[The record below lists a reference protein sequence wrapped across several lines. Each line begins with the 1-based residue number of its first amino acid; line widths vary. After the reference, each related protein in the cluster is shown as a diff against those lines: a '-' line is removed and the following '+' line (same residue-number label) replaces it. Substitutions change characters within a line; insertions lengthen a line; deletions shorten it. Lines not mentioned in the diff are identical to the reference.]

1 MEMNLNYRGTYAE
14 NKLVR
19 EMTRIIR
26 ENEENAKRQ
35 NQTGNVFTRW
45 RYVRDQQRLLHKIS
59 AKATGQRMI
68 WRFLICYR

>member
-35 NQTGNVFTRW
+35 NQTGKVFTKN
-45 RYVRDQQRLLHKIS
+45 YQAVSRDGDTLEINRDCYIKYQQKR
-59 AKATGQRMI
+59 QDRE
-68 WRFLICYR
+68 